1 MAYIGYTHNHKQ
13 LSYWHTYTGKEIDAV
28 IGEAEIGI
36 EIKSTE
42 EVQAKNMTNFKDYC
56 AEYPD
61 SRCIS
66 FS

>member
-36 EIKSTE
+36 EIKSTGE
-42 EVQAKNMTNFKDYC
+42 T
-56 AEYPD
+56 
-61 SRCIS
+61 SRLIDVYS
-66 FS
+66 EDKSLVEGLK